1 MKSMRQNERQNQAS
15 APPRAVRFLGRCI
28 VGASFVLAVIAV
40 MLWQKQGAET
50 ASGHNAR
57 SEVLSSFR
65 RGPATP
71 VADYSRFQHSSPKE
85 HAELM
90 GRDKC
95 GSCHRRSD
103 SSAEPGFPVHR
114 DCTGC
119 HLVQFTAAN
128 KSSAVNPICTICH
141 KAETLNSPTA
151 PLKSFSRLA
160 SFGADFDHAQHLRGV
175 EAAKSARGCEA
186 CHSPINRGVAQSM
199 PARLNAHR
207 VCYECHSPGKAASN
221 FSSCGSCHSVRRYSP
236 TSTAARSYRLGFS
249 HSDHD
254 SRSRLNCDRCHDI
267 RGRGLP
273 QGRQVSSIAPIQH
286 VSNARSCLAC
296 HNGQRAFGEQVKGN
310 FNNCRR
316 CHKGEKFSG

>member
-1 MKSMRQNERQNQAS
+1 MKSLRQHEQQNQAP
-15 APPRAVRFLGRCI
+15 ALPRAVRFLGRCI
-28 VGASFVLAVIAV
+28 VGASFVLAIITV
-40 MLWQKQGAET
+40 MLGQKPGTAE
-50 ASGHNAR
+50 G
-57 SEVLSSFR
+57 LSSLHLR
-65 RGPATP
+65 PATP
-71 VADYSRFQHSSPKE
+71 VADYSRFQHTSPRE

-103 SSAEPGFPVHR
+103 SSAEPRFPVHR

-128 KSSAVNPICTICH
+128 KSSSVNPICTICH

-151 PLKSFSRLA
+151 PLKTFSRLA
-160 SFGADFDHAQHLRGV
+160 SFAADFDHAQHLQGV

-186 CHSPINRGVAQSM
+186 CHTPINRGVAQSN

-254 SRSRLNCDRCHDI
+254 SRARLNCDRCHDI

-316 CHKGEKFSG
+316 CHKGEKFGG